1 MTSSVEQE
9 KLFTPFYVPHGSS
22 FYVST
27 DYAEPGASIVFP
39 KLTSVVIDVNFSEGR
54 TAFDRRT
61 VSSGGSS
68 SSSTESKEDGDTSST
83 YETTD
88 FTVKDKVRVLL

>member
-1 MTSSVEQE
+1 MTSSVQQE
-9 KLFTPFYVPHGSS
+9 KLFTPFYVLHGSS
-22 FYVST
+22 FYVSS

-39 KLTSVVIDVNFSEGR
+39 NLTSVVIDVNFSEGR

-61 VSSGGSS
+61 VGSGGS
-68 SSSTESKEDGDTSST
+68 SSSTESKEDGDTIST